1 MIGNDNP
8 YTYQATNLD
17 ADTDYEVRAYVET
30 NTEGITYS
38 DVVEFTTLAI
48 IPPTVTT
55 DNVQVDN
62 DAKKATFTGT
72 TAQNTEQI
80 IARGFEYKKDA
91 DDWAAAVELTATGST
106 SITATTPILD
116 NEQEYMVRAYAETV
130 SGKTYGEVLDFEIT
144 SSLSSIDIDNLDI
157 TLYPNPA
164 TNTTTISIKGIDGKV
179 SISIIDIQGRTITS
193 VDKNSSSNEIKH
205 SFDLEGLA
213 KGVYYIRVNAENSIK
228 TQKLII
234 Q

>member
-1 MIGNDNP
+1 M
-8 YTYQATNLD
+8 
-17 ADTDYEVRAYVET
+17 E
-30 NTEGITYS
+30 
-38 DVVEFTTLAI
+38 
-48 IPPTVTT
+48 
-55 DNVQVDN
+55 
-62 DAKKATFTGT
+62 
-72 TAQNTEQI
+72 
-80 IARGFEYKKDA
+80 
-91 DDWAAAVELTATGST
+91 
-106 SITATTPILD
+106 
-116 NEQEYMVRAYAETV
+116 NEQEYVVRAYAETV
-130 SGKTYGEVLDFEIT
+130 SGKTYGEELDFEIT
-144 SSLSSIDIDNLDI
+144 SSLNSIDIDNLDI

-164 TNTTTISIKGIDGKV
+164 NSTTTISIKGIDGKV